1 MLEELKQLVYECNME
16 LPKNG
21 LVNWT
26 SGNVSGR
33 DEKRGYVVIKPSGV
47 RYETMKAVDMAVV
60 DLDGKQIEGKYAP
73 SSDTASH
80 LQVYRHR
87 KDVNGIVHTH
97 SNYASAFAVV
107 GKAIP
112 ACMTMIAENFGVE
125 IPLGDYAP
133 IGGEAIGNEILR
145 SIGKSPAILMKNHGV
160 FTIGPTPIAALKSAI
175 ILEDVAKT
183 YWLALQVGEPQLLD
197 PEEVLHHMDW
207 YKTSYGQK

>member
-33 DEKRGYVVIKPSGV
+33 DVKSGYVVIKPSGV
-47 RYETMKAVDMAVV
+47 RYETMKAEDMAVV
-60 DLDGKQIEGKYAP
+60 DLDGKLIEGKYAP

-87 KDVNGIVHTH
+87 SDVNGIVHTH

-107 GKAIP
+107 GKPIP

-125 IPLGDYAP
+125 IPVGAYAP
-133 IGGEAIGNEILR
+133 IGGEAIGNEIIR
-145 SIGKSPAILMKNHGV
+145 SIGTSPAILMKNHGV
-160 FTIGPTPIAALKSAI
+160 FTIGSTPIAALKSAI
-175 ILEDVAKT
+175 VLEDVAKT
-183 YWLALQVGEPQLLD
+183 YWLALQVGTPEMLD
-197 PEEVLHHMDW
+197 AEEVKHHMAW